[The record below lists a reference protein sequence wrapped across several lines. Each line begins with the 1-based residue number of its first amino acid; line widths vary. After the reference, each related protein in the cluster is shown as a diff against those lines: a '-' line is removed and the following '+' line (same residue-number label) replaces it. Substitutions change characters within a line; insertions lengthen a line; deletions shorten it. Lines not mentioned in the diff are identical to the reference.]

1 MAKEMYLAYFVFNL
15 SDGSDL
21 DVIGVYS
28 TVEGALSA
36 LTEAVLDE
44 FDSVIDDDI
53 LEKAV
58 EDKYLFIEDDLTD
71 ASYGVKTVLTYGWR
85 RAN

>member
-15 SDGSDL
+15 SDGHDL

-28 TVEGALSA
+28 TVEGALNA

-71 ASYGVKTVLTYGWR
+71 ARYGVKTVLTYG
-85 RAN
+85 

>member
-1 MAKEMYLAYFVFNL
+1 MAKEMYLAYFVFNI

-28 TVEGALSA
+28 TVEGALNA
-36 LTEAVLDE
+36 LTDAVLDE

-53 LEKAV
+53 LEKAI
-58 EDKYLFIEDDLTD
+58 EDKYLFIENDLTD
-71 ASYGVKTVLTYGWR
+71 ARYGVKTVLTYG
-85 RAN
+85 